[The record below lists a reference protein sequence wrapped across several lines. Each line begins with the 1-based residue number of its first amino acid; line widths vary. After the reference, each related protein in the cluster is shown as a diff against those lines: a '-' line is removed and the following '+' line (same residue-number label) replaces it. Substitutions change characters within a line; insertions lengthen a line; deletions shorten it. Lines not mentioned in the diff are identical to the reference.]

1 MKDLVPG
8 MPNKA
13 LGVMVGSAGVSF
25 VTTRHF
31 AAQWFDDEDEDT
43 GREDKNAGYKR
54 AAACAA
60 MGAAVGWALK
70 KKAPNVAKGA
80 ALGGFVAGAVYL
92 AEELE
97 LDDKLSEWF
106 DDGEDSEDGEDAST
120 GEERSGGGVYGP
132 GSRSM
137 RRAA

>member
-1 MKDLVPG
+1 MKELVPG
-8 MPNKA
+8 TSNKA
-13 LGVMVGSAGVSF
+13 LGALVGTAGVSF
-25 VTTRHF
+25 VATRHF
-31 AAQWFDDEDEDT
+31 AASWFTDEDT
-43 GREDKNAGYKR
+43 GEDTDNANYYR

-60 MGAAVGWALK
+60 MGAAVGMALK

-92 AEELE
+92 AEEWE

-106 DDGEDSEDGEDAST
+106 DDGESDDTASGS

-132 GSRSM
+132 GSRAM